1 MEETVFQN
9 QMIIF
14 NLLSVIAKVL
24 TGKTPSIKHR
34 LQDGSYITITPNI
47 DNVTWE
53 EENVQASYQ
62 LLKESAK
69 Y

>member
-14 NLLSVIAKVL
+14 NLLSAIANAL
-24 TGKTPSIKHR
+24 TGKTPSIKHK

-47 DNVTWE
+47 DNVTWRE
-53 EENVQASYQ
+53 GDSQAFYQ
-62 LLKESAK
+62 LHLLW
-69 Y
+69 